1 MMHFRRRLFH
11 VFVGSES
18 FESGRECFSDGERR
32 SRSVDAAAA
41 RQAGVGCHVRLQSGA
56 DAALLTAQ
64 QSGSPINVTALLKGL
79 ILRYERENKR
89 EREHEFIVNMCG

>member
-18 FESGRECFSDGERR
+18 FESRRECFSDGERR
-32 SRSVDAAAA
+32 SRSVDAAA

-89 EREHEFIVNMCG
+89 EKGHELIVNMCG